1 MDMKKFA
8 LVSVAALGLGL
19 AACAQEA
26 EEAPAEETTAEAAP
40 VAEGEG
46 MEAEAAAEG
55 MEAEATAEGEGMEA
69 EMTEEAPAEEA
80 PAAE

>member
-1 MDMKKFA
+1 MEMKKFA
-8 LVSVAALGLGL
+8 IASVAALGLGL

-26 EEAPAEETTAEAAP
+26 EEAPMEETTEETAEAP
-40 VAEGEG
+40 AEG
-46 MEAEAAAEG
+46 EG

-69 EMTEEAPAEEA
+69 EAGAEGEGMEAEGGEEEA